1 MLTGIKLRANPNA
14 AQKQTL
20 SQWMGCARVIWNGK
34 VDEEKYHRT
43 YARKYCTIG
52 TYPPI
57 DQKTAQFKSE
67 ELTPWLS
74 DCPSQIL
81 RNSAVN
87 WYQTYRKFMKGQCGR
102 PKRKI
107 KSDKGSIYLT
117 RELFNFELCSDGNVR
132 LFIGTKT
139 NNIGYLSFKAHSKFE
154 KPNSLYVRKARGHYY
169 VSFCYENGV
178 DESTLSSNAEHL
190 AFLQGASREFLEQHT
205 IGIDRG
211 VAIAAQAGEI
221 SFDFSARQ
229 KRHLSKADRYLHR
242 LQRKLAKQQKGANRR
257 TKTQHRISVYHG
269 QKSNIRRDFNHQTSR
284 ALVNSPARIFVFEAL
299 RTAQMTRRPKAKL
312 DGQGR
317 FLPNKAKQK
326 AGLNKAILHSGWHM
340 LESFTKYK
348 AYQAGK
354 AFFKIPATYTSQE
367 CAVCGNIHPN
377 NRKSQSLFVCGQCGN
392 TDNAD
397 HNASL
402 VIKKR
407 AITLILDSGTE
418 LSAADVLTASADIGR
433 GGKGKTGGVKSSTSS
448 SQRSVKREK
457 VAVSGCALGSSL
469 L

>member
-1 MLTGIKLRANPNA
+1 MLTGIKLRANPSA
-14 AQKQTL
+14 TQKQTL

-34 VDEEKYHRT
+34 VEEEKYHRT

-57 DQKTAQFKSE
+57 DQKAAQFKSE

-87 WYQTYRKFMKGQCGR
+87 WYQTYQKFMKGQCGR
-102 PKRKI
+102 PKRKS
-107 KSDKGSIYLT
+107 KTDKGSVYLT
-117 RELFNFELCSDGNVR
+117 RELFSFDHCPDGNVR

-139 NNIGYLSFKAHSKFE
+139 NNIGYLSYKAHSKFE
-154 KPNSLYVRKARGHYY
+154 IPNSLYVRKERGQYY

-178 DESTLSSNAEHL
+178 DETSLSSNAEHL
-190 AFLQGASREFLEQHT
+190 AFLQGSPREFLEQHS

-211 VAIAAQAGEI
+211 VAIPAQAGEL
-221 SFDFSARQ
+221 SFDFSASQ
-229 KRHLSKADRYLHR
+229 KRHMSKADRYLQR
-242 LQRKLAKQQKGANRR
+242 LQRKLARQQKGSSRR
-257 TKTQHRISVYHG
+257 TRTKCRISGYHG
-269 QKSNIRRDFNHQTSR
+269 KRGNIRRDFNHQTSR
-284 ALVNSPARIFVFEAL
+284 ALINSPAKIFVFEAL
-299 RTAQMTRRPKAKL
+299 RTAQMTRRPKAKQ
-312 DGQGR
+312 DEHGR
-317 FLPNKAKQK
+317 FLSNKAKQK

-348 AYQAGK
+348 AYQSGK
-354 AFFKIPATYTSQE
+354 AFFKIPAAYTSQE
-367 CAVCGNIHPN
+367 CAACGYIHPA

-418 LSAADVLTASADIGR
+418 LSASDVLTAAADIGR
-433 GGKGKTGGVKSSTSS
+433 GGKFKTGRAKSSTSS
-448 SQRSVKREK
+448 SQRSVKKEK
-457 VAVSGCALGSSL
+457 GAATGCSLGSSL

>member
-1 MLTGIKLRANPNA
+1 MLTGIKLRANPTPH
-14 AQKQTL
+14 QKQIL

-43 YARKYCTIG
+43 YARKYCAIG

-57 DQKTAQFKSE
+57 DQKAAQFKSK

-87 WYQTYRKFMKGQCGR
+87 WYQTYQKFMKGLCGR
-102 PKRKI
+102 PRRKA
-107 KSDKGSIYLT
+107 KTDKGSVYLT
-117 RELFNFELCSDGNVR
+117 RELFNFEHCQDGNIR

-139 NNIGYLSFKAHSKFE
+139 NNIGYLSFKTHREFE
-154 KPNSLYVRKARGHYY
+154 IPNSLYVRKERGQYY

-178 DESTLSSNAEHL
+178 NETSLSSNAEHL
-190 AFLQGASREFLEQHT
+190 AFLQGAPREFLEQYT

-211 VAIAAQAGEI
+211 VAIPAQAGEQ
-221 SFDFSARQ
+221 SFDFSANQ
-229 KRHLSKADRYLHR
+229 KHHLSKADRYLQR
-242 LQRKLAKQQKGANRR
+242 LQRKLARQQKGSNRR
-257 TKTQHRISVYHG
+257 TKTKRRISGYHG
-269 QKSNIRRDFNHQTSR
+269 KKGNVRRDFNHQTSR
-284 ALVNSPARIFVFEAL
+284 ALVNSHAKVFVFEAL
-299 RTAQMTRRPKAKL
+299 RTAQMTRRPNAKQ
-312 DGQGR
+312 DEAGH

-354 AFFKIPATYTSQE
+354 AFFKISASYTSQE
-367 CAVCGNIHPN
+367 CAVCGYIHPA
-377 NRKSQSLFVCGQCGN
+377 NRISQSLFVCGKCGN

-418 LSAADVLTASADIGR
+418 LSAADVLTAAADIGR
-433 GGKGKTGGVKSSTSS
+433 GGKRKAGRVKSSVSS
-448 SQRSVKREK
+448 SQRSVKKEK
-457 VAVSGCALGSSL
+457 GATAGCALGSSL